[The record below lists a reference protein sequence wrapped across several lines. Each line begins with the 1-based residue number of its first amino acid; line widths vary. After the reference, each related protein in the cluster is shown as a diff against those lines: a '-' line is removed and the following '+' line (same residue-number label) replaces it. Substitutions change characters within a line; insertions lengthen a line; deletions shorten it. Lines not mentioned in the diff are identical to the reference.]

1 MSFNA
6 LHSLNALIP
15 MLFTELGIMMD
26 SRLQQY
32 WKALCLMEVTVLGI
46 LTDSRFVQSEN
57 RPPSMVSKEFGR
69 MTDLRFE
76 QPANVYA
83 PIAVTVLGMSML
95 VKGQPTNVL
104 LVDYQYYTL

>member
-1 MSFNA
+1 
-6 LHSLNALIP
+6 
-15 MLFTELGIMMD
+15 
-26 SRLQQY
+26 
-32 WKALCLMEVTVLGI
+32 MEVTVLGI

-95 VKGQPTNVL
+95 VKVQPTYLL
-104 LVDYQYYTL
+104 LVDYQYFTP